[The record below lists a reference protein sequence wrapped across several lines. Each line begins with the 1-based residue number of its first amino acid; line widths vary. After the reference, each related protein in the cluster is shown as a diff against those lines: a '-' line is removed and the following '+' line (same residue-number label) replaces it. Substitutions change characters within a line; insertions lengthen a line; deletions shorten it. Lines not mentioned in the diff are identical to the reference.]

1 MGSAVVVGA
10 ERAIADDFPA
20 PPPLGFRNAI
30 FTAAV
35 FLFAISLL
43 ISYANAD
50 LVMTLDTNA
59 KTFALT
65 GSDTGTTQELLG
77 TGHATW
83 GSNVSSGTGGSQIK
97 YNNDVAFTTS
107 VGTSGG
113 FGNFDTR
120 IFAASVGTSFTF
132 ALAVSQ
138 P

>member
-1 MGSAVVVGA
+1 
-10 ERAIADDFPA
+10 
-20 PPPLGFRNAI
+20 
-30 FTAAV
+30 
-35 FLFAISLL
+35 
-43 ISYANAD
+43 
-50 LVMTLDTNA
+50 MTLDTNA

-138 P
+138 PEQALEYFNRMLKCLQPTWQALNQ